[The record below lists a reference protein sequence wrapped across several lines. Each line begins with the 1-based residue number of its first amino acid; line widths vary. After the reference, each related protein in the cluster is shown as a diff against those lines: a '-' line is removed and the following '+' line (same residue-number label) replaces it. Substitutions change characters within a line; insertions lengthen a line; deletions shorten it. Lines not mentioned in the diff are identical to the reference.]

1 MVRRRNTTVLAV
13 VAEEA
18 SWVVGHKKNIQ
29 CVKDAEVEVEGNCY
43 SWNVQVEEVGATA
56 VH

>member
-43 SWNVQVEEVGATA
+43 SWNVQVEEVGTTA